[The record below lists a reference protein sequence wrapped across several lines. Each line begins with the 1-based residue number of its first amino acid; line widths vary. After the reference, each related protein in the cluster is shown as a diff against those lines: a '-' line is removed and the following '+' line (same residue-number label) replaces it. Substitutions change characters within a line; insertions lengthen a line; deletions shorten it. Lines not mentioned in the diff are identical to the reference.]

1 MKLELTNYLEQEKN
15 WPKSGKHIMAQYT
28 DEYVVVYQAYRPE
41 IGHFA
46 SKNQF
51 FGGAYSYSR
60 MSWVKPNFLWMM
72 YRCGWG
78 VKEGQEVTL
87 AIKLKR
93 DYFESIL
100 LNAVE
105 ASFNPKNYKSREQW
119 QSAIQNSNVR
129 LQWDPDHAPHGE
141 KQQRRAIQLGLRNNF
156 LLPFKGKGIIEI
168 EDISEFVLEQR
179 EVVNSDNLE
188 KLLTPLESIYVP
200 KNDKIISSVGL
211 DEIKKV
217 SNDDE

>member
-1 MKLELTNYLEQEKN
+1 MKLELTNYLEQKKC
-15 WPKSGKHIMAQYT
+15 WPDSGKHIMAQYT
-28 DEYVVVYQAYRPE
+28 DEYIVVYQAYRPE

-46 SKNQF
+46 ATNQF

-105 ASFNPKNYKSREQW
+105 ASFNPKSYESREQW
-119 QSAIQNSNVR
+119 QSAVQSSNVR
-129 LQWDPDHAPHGE
+129 LQWDPDHDPRGV
-141 KQQRRAIQLGLRNNF
+141 KQERRAIQLGLRNDF
-156 LLPFKGKGIIEI
+156 LLPFKGEGIVGI
-168 EDISEFVLEQR
+168 EDISDFVSEQR
-179 EVVNSDNLE
+179 ELVNSGNLE
-188 KLLTPLESIYVP
+188 KLLTPLESIYIP
-200 KNDKIISSVGL
+200 MNDKVVSSVGL
-211 DEIKKV
+211 DSLKEV
-217 SNDDE
+217 SNEYE

>member
-1 MKLELTNYLEQEKN
+1 MNLDLTNYLEQEKT
-15 WPKSGKHIMAQYT
+15 WPESGKHIMAQYT

-41 IGHFA
+41 LGHFA
-46 SKNQF
+46 AKNQF

-105 ASFNPKNYKSREQW
+105 ASFNPKSYESREQW
-119 QSAIQNSNVR
+119 QSAVQNSNVR
-129 LQWDPDHAPHGE
+129 LQWDPDHDPYGA
-141 KQQRRAIQLGLRNNF
+141 KQERRAIQLGLRNDF
-156 LLPFKGKGIIEI
+156 LLPFKGEGIVEV
-168 EDISEFVLEQR
+168 EDISNFVSEQK
-179 EVVNSDNLE
+179 ELVNSYNLE
-188 KLLTPLESIYVP
+188 KLLTPLESIYIP
-200 KNDKIISSVGL
+200 MNDQIISSVGL
-211 DEIKKV
+211 GSE
-217 SNDDE
+217 